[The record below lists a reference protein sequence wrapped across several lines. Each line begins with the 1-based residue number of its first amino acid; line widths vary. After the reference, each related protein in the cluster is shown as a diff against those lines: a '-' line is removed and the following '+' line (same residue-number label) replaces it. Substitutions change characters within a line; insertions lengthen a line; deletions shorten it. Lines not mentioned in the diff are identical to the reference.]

1 MGLVFVFVRI
11 ATALLKNMT
20 YDLKSLTKPYLTT
33 SLMENLYKYN
43 YKYFHQGFDK
53 SSSYRAAISL
63 TTLSQGFIWY
73 LVYLLGKRENRWVPG
88 TGGIQNPA
96 NPNARAC
103 RHMHGPD
110 IQGRYLCPVFSRKE
124 LSRKGVEE

>member
-53 SSSYRAAISL
+53 SSSYRAAIVGDAFNRHL
-63 TTLSQGFIWY
+63 GIIRFLS
-73 LVYLLGKRENRWVPG
+73 
-88 TGGIQNPA
+88 
-96 NPNARAC
+96 
-103 RHMHGPD
+103 D
-110 IQGRYLCPVFSRKE
+110 
-124 LSRKGVEE
+124 